1 MVQDFVYS
9 KAKELLDHQVKKSK
23 EFRPLDTNWWNQQIL
38 NLTAKLPTL
47 QKQLFKYVD
56 LYPTLANNKARRKF
70 LSEYF
75 LEKSIFGAEI
85 LDSLKEVPFI
95 SSSISSLTEFGI
107 KTMSYNFI
115 VDKNP
120 EVLDKKLAELKEL
133 GLTCTLD
140 ILGEL
145 VVSEK
150 EADQY
155 FDAYLDVIKSK
166 LEAQISVKLSSLYA
180 HLKPKSYELNKKKL
194 LPRLIK
200 IFKIAKENGSSVT
213 VDSEHYEYK
222 DLFFDITKEALM
234 SEDLKDWDGAG
245 IVIQAYL
252 KESKEDLLDFI
263 EFARE
268 RGTKFKIR
276 LVKGAYWDYERAIAL
291 QYNWEI
297 PVYEKKVD
305 TDANYEE
312 LIGILMQAHEYIS
325 PAIASHNMRSTAQTI
340 KWAEELDLDKSE
352 FEFQFLYGMLDPIKF
367 HLKEQ
372 GYQVNVYL
380 PFGDLI
386 EGMAYL
392 VRRLLEN
399 TANNS
404 FVYQSINDKQSIETL
419 LQAPVKNSEKED
431 LPDLA
436 VNTNSIESFTNAAN
450 LDFSKRNDCE
460 RISDAIEKIETK
472 VMDSP
477 FNAYSIIN
485 SQKKKTEKIID
496 SINPGNTNQVL
507 AKVHFASID
516 DLNSAIEYSEESFK
530 FWKKVPWQERVEIL
544 ESFAKKIEEKRDY
557 YNAITILEAA
567 KPWEEADAEISEA
580 VDFLNYY
587 AKQARELFSSSRLR
601 SFPGEDNQNIYQSI
615 GIAGIISP
623 WNFPFAIMLGMT
635 SAALVAGNT
644 AIVKP
649 SENTSLVAYE
659 VLKDFI
665 QHIKDSLNNKK
676 GSGAVLQLLL
686 GEGSSIGDAL
696 VKHKKTKII
705 SFTGSRLVGMNIN
718 KFANENINLKKK
730 VITEMGGKN
739 AIIID
744 ETADLDLAVPA
755 IIKSAFSFA
764 GQKCSACS
772 RLIVVKEL
780 YEEIKERLIESTKT
794 LIVGE
799 AKKAETDLSAVI
811 DEKAFNKIKRYI
823 DKAKVDGKVL
833 ISDLEKPR
841 DGYYVSPMII
851 ADLDPKSIIIKEE
864 IFGPILALI
873 KAENLDDA
881 LAIANGSDYGLT
893 GAFLSRSP
901 QNIEYVKENYEVGN
915 LYINQGSTGAIVSRQ
930 AFGGTKLSSI
940 GYKAGGPNYLLQF
953 LEEKTI
959 TENTMRHG
967 MIV

>member
-1 MVQDFVYS
+1 MLEDFVYS
-9 KAKELLDHQVKKSK
+9 KAKELLDHQIKKSK
-23 EFRPLDTNWWNQQIL
+23 EFRPLARNWWNQQIL

-47 QKQLFKYVD
+47 QKQVFKYVD
-56 LYPTLANNKARRKF
+56 LYPTLTSNKARRKF
-70 LSEYF
+70 LSEYL
-75 LEKSIFGAEI
+75 LEKSIFAAE
-85 LDSLKEVPFI
+85 LFDCLKEIPLI
-95 SSSISSLTEFGI
+95 SDSISILTEFVI

-120 EVLDKKLAELKEL
+120 KILNKKLDELKEL
-133 GLTCTLD
+133 GLSYTLD

-155 FDAYLDVIKSK
+155 LEAYLNVIKYK
-166 LEAQISVKLSSLYA
+166 PRTQISVKLSSLYSD
-180 HLKPKSYELNKKKL
+180 LKPKSYELNKKKL
-194 LPRLIK
+194 LAKLIK
-200 IFKIAKENGSSVT
+200 IFKTAQGNGSLVT

-222 DLFFDITKEALM
+222 GLFFDVTKEALM
-234 SEDLKDWDGAG
+234 SEDLKNWDGAG

-252 KESKEDLLDFI
+252 KESKEDLQAFI
-263 EFARE
+263 DFARK
-268 RGTKFKIR
+268 RATKFKVR

-291 QYNWEI
+291 QKNWET
-297 PVYEKKVD
+297 PVYEKKVE

-312 LIGILMQAHEYIS
+312 LIKILMQAHEYVV

-340 KWAEELDLDKSE
+340 KWAEELNLDKTE

-404 FVYQSINDKQSIETL
+404 FIYQSINESSKETL
-419 LQAPVKNSEKED
+419 LKAPLNETSLELINKNPVKQNLIGK
-431 LPDLA
+431 
-436 VNTNSIESFTNAAN
+436 FTNAAN
-450 LDFSKRNDCE
+450 LDFSKKHNRKRICE
-460 RISDAIEKIETK
+460 AIEKVTTK
-472 VMDSP
+472 IIDSP

-485 SQKKKTEKIID
+485 SHKKKTENIID
-496 SINPGNTNQVL
+496 SINPAKINQVL
-507 AKVHFASID
+507 AKLHFASLK
-516 DLNSAIEYSEESFK
+516 DLDSALNYSEESFK
-530 FWKKVPWQERVEIL
+530 FWKKVPWQERVGIL
-544 ESFAKKIEEKRDY
+544 ESFAQKIEKKRDY
-557 YNAITILEAA
+557 YNAIIILEAA

-580 VDFLNYY
+580 IDFLNYY
-587 AKQARELFSSSRLR
+587 AKQARDLFSSNSLR
-601 SFPGEDNQNIYQSI
+601 SIPGEDNQNIYQSI

-635 SAALVAGNT
+635 SAALIAGNT

-649 SENTSLVAYE
+649 SENTSLIAYE
-659 VLKDFI
+659 VIQDFI
-665 QHIKDSLNNKK
+665 KHIKHSLNNKK
-676 GSGAVLQLLL
+676 GSGAILQLLL
-686 GEGSSIGDAL
+686 GEGSSLGDAL
-696 VKHKKTKII
+696 VKHRKTKII
-705 SFTGSRLVGMNIN
+705 SFTGSRSVGMNIN
-718 KFANENINLKKK
+718 KFANENIKLKKK

-744 ETADLDLAVPA
+744 ETADLDIAVPA
-755 IIKSAFSFA
+755 IIKSSFSFA

-780 YEEIKERLIESTKT
+780 YEEVKERLIESSKT
-794 LIVGE
+794 LIIDE

-811 DEKAFNKIKRYI
+811 DRRAFNRITSFTN
-823 DKAKVDGKVL
+823 KAKIDAKIL
-833 ISDLEKPR
+833 ISDLAKPR
-841 DGYYVSPMII
+841 DGYYVSPMLIE
-851 ADLDPKSIIIKEE
+851 DVDPDSLILKEE

-873 KAENLDDA
+873 KSENLDDA
-881 LAIANGSDYGLT
+881 LAIANETDYGLT
-893 GAFLSRSP
+893 GAFFSRSP
-901 QNIEYVKENYEVGN
+901 QNIEYIKENYEVGN

-959 TENTMRHG
+959 SENTMRHG